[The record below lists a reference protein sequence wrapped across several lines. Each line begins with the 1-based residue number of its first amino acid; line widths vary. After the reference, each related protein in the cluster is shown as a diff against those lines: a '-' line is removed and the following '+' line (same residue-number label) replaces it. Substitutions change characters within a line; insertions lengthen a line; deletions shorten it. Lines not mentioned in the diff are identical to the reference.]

1 MNFEEFQNWMKN
13 NIISF
18 LPEEYKDARAE
29 IHPVIKLN
37 DQYLG
42 LFVRRD
48 TEEAVPAFN
57 MFDMYRALE
66 RGEAGLAGIAQYVAK
81 TIIDKTHDIPEFQ
94 LNALKNYEAVKEH
107 LFIRVSNIKDKKDIM
122 ERAPYTLK
130 EDLMI
135 TYHIQIDTNDDS
147 VASTII
153 TNNMMETY
161 GVTFTQLH
169 KDAMENSVKIF
180 PPVVQPLSSMI
191 ESLSQG
197 FPNEERK
204 NLNGDILVIT
214 NEANVNGAATLFYPG
229 IMDRIS
235 ELIGGDYYV
244 LPSSIHECILLP
256 VTRQPN
262 YLELENIVKEIN
274 ALMVPEEE
282 QLGNRVY
289 YCDSI
294 NRTFE
299 LASEHKEKIRSKNQS
314 LEDRISTVSTAPLA
328 QHYEEQYYERVSW
341 NNSDIE
347 K

>member
-18 LPEEYKDARAE
+18 LPKEYKDARAE
-29 IHPVIKLN
+29 IHPVVKLN

-57 MFDMYRALE
+57 MFDMYHALE
-66 RGEAGLAGIAQYVAK
+66 SGEAGLADIAQYVAK
-81 TIIDKTHDIPEFQ
+81 VIMDKTHHIPEFQ
-94 LNALKNYEAVKEH
+94 LNSLRNYEAVKDH

-135 TYHIQIDTNDDS
+135 TYHIRIDTNDDS

-153 TNNMMETY
+153 TNNMMEAY
-161 GVTFTQLH
+161 GVSFSQLH

-197 FPNEERK
+197 FQNEERK
-204 NLNGDILVIT
+204 DYNGEMLVIT
-214 NEANVNGAATLFYPG
+214 NETNVNGAAALFYPG

-235 ELIGGDYYV
+235 ELIGGDYYI

-262 YLELENIVKEIN
+262 YMELENMVKEVN
-274 ALMVPEEE
+274 TVMVPDEE

-294 NRTFE
+294 KRTFE
-299 LASEHKEKIRSKNQS
+299 LASKHKEKIRSKNLS
-314 LEDRISTVSTAPLA
+314 LENRISTVSPDSSTND
-328 QHYEEQYYERVSW
+328 HDMHDFDR
-341 NNSDIE
+341 II
-347 K
+347 

>member
-66 RGEAGLAGIAQYVAK
+66 KGEAGLADIAQYVAK
-81 TIIDKTHDIPEFQ
+81 TIIDKTHDIPGFQ
-94 LNALKNYEAVKEH
+94 LNALRNYEAVKDH

-130 EDLMI
+130 EDLII
-135 TYHIQIDTNDDS
+135 TYHIQIDTNDNS
-147 VASTII
+147 IASTII

-161 GVTFTQLH
+161 GVSFSQLH
-169 KDAMENSVKIF
+169 KDAMENCVKIF
-180 PPVVQPLSSMI
+180 PPVVRPLSSMI

-204 NLNGDILVIT
+204 DYNGEMLVIT
-214 NEANVNGAATLFYPG
+214 NEANVNGAAALFYPG
-229 IMDRIS
+229 IMNHIS
-235 ELIGGDYYV
+235 ELIGGDYYI

-256 VTRQPN
+256 MTIQPN
-262 YLELENIVKEIN
+262 YLELENMVKEVN
-274 ALMVPEEE
+274 MMMVPEEE
-282 QLGNRVY
+282 QLGNRIY
-289 YCDSI
+289 YYDSI

-299 LASEHKEKIRSKNQS
+299 LANDCKEKIRSKNQS
-314 LEDRISTVSTAPLA
+314 LEDRISKVSSSSLDG
-328 QHYEEQYYERVSW
+328 HHEEQYYERV
-341 NNSDIE
+341 
-347 K
+347 